1 VEEAKKEEP
10 FVSKYPK
17 NKDNR
22 FDLNEEKFSYVIFG
36 TGLTESII
44 GASLA
49 MHGKKCLHLDRADKY
64 GGTICNFNLENF
76 LKFVHQ
82 NIHDKNASD
91 LPFSNFK
98 CHIPL
103 DKSRH
108 GDIMKNHGEF
118 LRYSRRFNIDI
129 APKIMFCKSLSV
141 DSLIRCQASSY
152 L

>member
-1 VEEAKKEEP
+1 MEGEKQTEDIKDDQKP

-49 MHGKKCLHLDRADKY
+49 MHGKKCLHLDKADKY
-64 GGTICNFNLENF
+64 GGSICNFNLEGF
-76 LKFVHQ
+76 LKFGKY
-82 NIHDKNASD
+82 IW
-91 LPFSNFK
+91 LLL
-98 CHIPL
+98 I
-103 DKSRH
+103 
-108 GDIMKNHGEF
+108 
-118 LRYSRRFNIDI
+118 FN
-129 APKIMFCKSLSV
+129 
-141 DSLIRCQASSY
+141 Y